1 MKVVEIFQSI
11 DGEAFNAGKITNF
24 IRLSGCNLRC
34 NYCDTIYGQNLSD
47 GEEMSIDDILKKL
60 DKGIKNITLTGG
72 EPLLN
77 KENAYSLL
85 NALVKEK
92 YNVSVP
98 TTRSIDLND
107 FVRFRPTKAFIVDDK
122 SPSSEM
128 QEKMLI
134 NNFNILRPIDCVK
147 FVVGDI
153 LDLKTME
160 KVYKET
166 ELIKGKTPIFVSPV
180 FGKIELVEIVEFLKT
195 RKLNDIRM
203 QIQMHKIIWSPE
215 TKGV

>member
-1 MKVVEIFQSI
+1 
-11 DGEAFNAGKITNF
+11 
-24 IRLSGCNLRC
+24 
-34 NYCDTIYGQNLSD
+34 
-47 GEEMSIDDILKKL
+47 
-60 DKGIKNITLTGG
+60 
-72 EPLLN
+72 
-77 KENAYSLL
+77 
-85 NALVKEK
+85 
-92 YNVSVP
+92 
-98 TTRSIDLND
+98 
-107 FVRFRPTKAFIVDDK
+107 
-122 SPSSEM
+122 
-128 QEKMLI
+128 MLI

-166 ELIKGKTPIFVSPV
+166 ELVKGKTPIFVSPV